1 MIDLQQ
7 VEEKAAPTKI
17 QVNRSFS
24 IVWIVPMVAL
34 LIGCWLAFKAISE
47 KGPTITITFINAEVL
62 EAGKTKIKYR
72 DVDVGQVDQIT
83 LSKDNSHVIITAK
96 MVKEFAHYLT
106 DKTKFWVV
114 RAQVRGGS
122 VSGLSTLLSGGYIGV
137 DPSSEGTSTEKFK
150 GLEVPPVVTMGQPGH
165 HFILKAETLGSLN
178 IGTPVYYRQI
188 QVGQVVSY
196 NFNQDGNSLDI
207 KVFVEA
213 PYHKQVTEN
222 TRFWNASGIDF
233 TLNAQGLK
241 VETQSIVSIIG
252 GGVAFDMPKN
262 TPTGAEAEENA
273 TFQLYADRNA
283 IQEKKYT
290 IRNYYMLIF
299 DESVRGLS
307 IGAPVELY
315 GIKLGEVVDLNLEFD
330 LDKKKFQVPVIVA
343 TEPERVSATQGK
355 ALPTIAKEPDAYL
368 KNLIEQQGLRAQL
381 QSANLLTGQLMV
393 NLVFMPD
400 APKATLSNRK
410 GYKVLPTIPGSFEQL
425 QERLLKV
432 IANLEKIQ
440 FDQIGSKLQLMME
453 EARNTLK
460 QIGELTS
467 QVNKE
472 TVPKLQETIT
482 ELQKTLA
489 ELQRTIGKD
498 SPLNYNTSKA
508 MEELTQTLYA
518 IRELVDTLD
527 RQPQSLIFGKEK
539 ESHE

>member
-1 MIDLQQ
+1 MIDRQQ
-7 VEEKAAPTKI
+7 FEKKAAPSKI
-17 QVNRSFS
+17 QVKRGLS
-24 IVWIVPMVAL
+24 IVWIVPMAAL
-34 LIGCWLAFKAISE
+34 LIGCWLAYKAISE
-47 KGPTITITFINAEVL
+47 KGPTITITFINAEGL

-72 DVDVGQVDQIT
+72 DVDVGQVDHIA
-83 LSKDNSHVIITAK
+83 LSENNSHVIVIAK
-96 MVKEFAHYLT
+96 MVKDFAHHLT

-122 VSGLSTLLSGGYIGV
+122 VSGLSTLLSGCYIGV
-137 DPSSEGTSTEKFK
+137 DPSSEGIATEKFK

-165 HFILKAETLGSLN
+165 HFILKADTLGSLN
-178 IGTPVYYRQI
+178 IGAPVYYRQI
-188 QVGQVVSY
+188 QVGQIVSY
-196 NFNQDGNSLDI
+196 GFNKDGNGLDI
-207 KVFVEA
+207 KVFIEA

-222 TRFWNASGIDF
+222 TRFWNSSGIDV

-241 VETQSIVSIIG
+241 VETQSIISIIG

-262 TPTGAEAEENA
+262 TPTGEEAKENA
-273 TFQLYADRNA
+273 TFLLYADRNA

-343 TEPERVSATQGK
+343 TEPERVRATQEK
-355 ALPTIAKEPDAYL
+355 ALSTVEEEPDAYI
-368 KNLIEQQGLRAQL
+368 KFLIEQQGLRAQL

-400 APKATLSNRK
+400 AAKATLSSRK
-410 GYKVLPTIPGSFEQL
+410 GYKVLPTIPGSFEQS
-425 QERLLKV
+425 QESLLKI

-440 FDQIGSKLQLMME
+440 FDQIGSELQLVMK
-453 EARNTLK
+453 EARNTLS
-460 QIGELTS
+460 QIGGLAS
-467 QVNKE
+467 QLNKE
-472 TVPKLQETIT
+472 TVPKAQETIT

-489 ELQRTIGKD
+489 QLQRTIGKD

-508 MEELTQTLYA
+508 MDELTQTLHA

-527 RQPQSLIFGKEK
+527 SQPQSLIFGKEQ
-539 ESHE
+539 ESHD